1 MALPLSNQGRQRA
14 PHAACANKKV
24 AAVTA
29 STMVIKAVGAN
40 VQSVPRSP
48 IETGIVP

>member
-14 PHAACANKKV
+14 PHAACANKTV
-24 AAVTA
+24 AAATA
-29 STMVIKAVGAN
+29 STIVINAVGGS

-48 IETGIVP
+48 I